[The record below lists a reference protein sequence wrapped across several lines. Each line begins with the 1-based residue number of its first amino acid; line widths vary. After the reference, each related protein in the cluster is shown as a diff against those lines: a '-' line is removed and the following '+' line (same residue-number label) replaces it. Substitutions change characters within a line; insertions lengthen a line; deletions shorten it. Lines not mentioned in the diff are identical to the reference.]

1 LVCGILEVYFQQQHL
16 EYQEEVMADVIEA
29 IDEIP
34 VSQTRWFRVS
44 LYLISFLQIIEKV
57 DLSTLIK

>member
-1 LVCGILEVYFQQQHL
+1 ME
-16 EYQEEVMADVIEA
+16 DVIEA
-29 IDEIP
+29 VDEIP
-34 VSQTRWFRVS
+34 VRRTRWFGVS